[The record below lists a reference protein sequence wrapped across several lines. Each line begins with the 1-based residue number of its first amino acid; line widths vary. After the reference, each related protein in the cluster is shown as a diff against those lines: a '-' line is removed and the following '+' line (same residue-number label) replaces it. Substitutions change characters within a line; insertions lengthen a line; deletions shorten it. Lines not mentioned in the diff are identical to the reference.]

1 MQESSRPVAA
11 QTQLEVHGC
20 TYSWQL
26 QLMAVSISLLCAD
39 IIMRGCFPICCCCCR
54 CCSLVVV
61 GVIIQCIAVARLRLK
76 FSCSREIIESNAPS
90 CRHSRRR
97 RCCGCPSPPGV
108 IRLSRETRA
117 AAPSAL
123 CKVQIGNGNVH
134 VPSSRDWQSNPKLQ

>member
-61 GVIIQCIAVARLRLK
+61 EVIIQCIAVARLRLK
-76 FSCSREIIESNAPS
+76 FSCSREIIESNAPNLPS
-90 CRHSRRR
+90 QS
-97 RCCGCPSPPGV
+97 PSPSLWMPVAAGGDKIIEGNACCRAECV
-108 IRLSRETRA
+108 VQSANWKWKCSRSQLARLA
-117 AAPSAL
+117 
-123 CKVQIGNGNVH
+123 K
-134 VPSSRDWQSNPKLQ
+134 